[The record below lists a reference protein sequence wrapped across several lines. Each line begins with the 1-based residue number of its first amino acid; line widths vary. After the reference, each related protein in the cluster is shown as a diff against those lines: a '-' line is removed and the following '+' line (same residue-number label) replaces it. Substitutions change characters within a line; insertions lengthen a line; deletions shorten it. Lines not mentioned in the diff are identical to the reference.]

1 MEPAESDELGEPI
14 KKPIPAFSKE
24 DGDDDKTLHGKIT
37 WADIS
42 ILQDRMCFYI
52 YTLITLIL
60 LIVFMIQ
67 MNMG

>member
-14 KKPIPAFSKE
+14 KKPIPAFSGE

-60 LIVFMIQ
+60 MIVFMIQ
-67 MNMG
+67 LNMG